1 MDASWDV
8 YTTHILDKPAFVM
21 VDSALANLAP
31 LKTHPDLV
39 ECHIVVNTFRENGF
53 PDKQAFEKIYGF
65 EDVAGLIASKSEAN
79 IFAGRRGIGGE
90 VAYYFYSGSSKTLI
104 KDFET
109 SAELKAVAP
118 FTCSSQSDLMWFAY
132 FDYLYPK
139 PDVRNKIENTK
150 VRDQLLKAGDDS
162 TAMRQVDHFAYFKT
176 ADGLKTFKDL
186 VESAGYKIVS
196 AGSEPDERGLWA
208 LAFSKEQIPAEI
220 DPVTWTLSDMAKA
233 AGGLYDGWGCPV
245 VITTKK

>member
-8 YTTHILDKPAFVM
+8 YTTHIQDKPAFVM

-39 ECHIVVNTFRENGF
+39 ECHIVVNSFRENGF

-65 EDVAGLIASKSEAN
+65 EDVAGVIAKRSETN
-79 IFAGRRGIGGE
+79 IYAGRRGIGGE
-90 VAYYFYSGSSKTLI
+90 VAYYFYTGSSTTLI

-109 SAELKAVAP
+109 SAELKAVTP
-118 FTCSSQSDLMWFAY
+118 FVCSSQSDLMWFAY
-132 FDYLYPK
+132 FDNLYPK

-162 TAMRQVDHFAYFKT
+162 TAMRQVDHFAYFKS
-176 ADGLKTFKDL
+176 ADGLKTFKKA
-186 VESAGYKIVS
+186 VENNGYTIVNAAS
-196 AGSEPDERGLWA
+196 TPDERGLWA
-208 LAFSKEQIPAEI
+208 LAFSMKQIPAEL
-220 DPVTWTLSDMAKA
+220 DPITWTLSQLATA
-233 AGGLYDGWGCPV
+233 TQGIYDGWACPV
-245 VITTKK
+245 VTATK